1 VYSESGKGTT
11 FKIYFPRVA
20 GKAEQL
26 ALYRG
31 EAATAKGTETIL
43 VVEDDKTMRE
53 ITVKLLQDGG
63 YTVVDAKDAE
73 EALEMLG
80 APSPEIDLLLTDVI
94 LTGTSGAELVKR
106 AKKSHTKLRSLF
118 MSGYTSDLVE
128 RQGVL
133 MNEAFFLQ
141 KPFTK
146 RLLLAKVYSA
156 LHGEPSNS

>member
-1 VYSESGKGTT
+1 
-11 FKIYFPRVA
+11 
-20 GKAEQL
+20 
-26 ALYRG
+26 
-31 EAATAKGTETIL
+31 
-43 VVEDDKTMRE
+43 
-53 ITVKLLQDGG
+53 
-63 YTVVDAKDAE
+63 
-73 EALEMLG
+73 LEMLG